1 MIVRMLAELPSDP
14 SSSTLYLDW
23 VRAYAPAWEK
33 DAQTLLEAIRQEIG
47 RARSKPGRFLD
58 DMKRRAR
65 GLPAEHLPWFW
76 DTVGHRLARIAPRH
90 AATAYGLAREAE
102 NTHGL
107 PVDAD
112 YRVANALLFAEAGA
126 LAGTEVRAHQQWL
139 ASVFPDWQAHKKF
152 LRFVRAWTE
161 SGAPP
166 AADLHTRVRA
176 SARAAGLGDEE
187 AARVMSKVLVAS
199 KGVEVPDRLLDGA
212 ARLLAKYP
220 PDDRDR
226 RELVDLFPP
235 ANTDGAAFLRLLRA
249 AGVIDAMADGRVTPD
264 GGLARWL
271 GRYTYLYSYRR
282 ESYGGVRQH
291 PLPDELYEV
300 LPLLAPR
307 LRAAGTPVR
316 LHEGRYGWTNF
327 DADLVD
333 ACLAEGIPV
342 HDPGPNVRL
351 DYWGDRSRRDLKALA
366 AHPVLGKR
374 LEGSVHAR
382 HVREAPRAGGTAITR
397 LVGTPQIADSVRER
411 VTGLLDQVAG
421 GGLGEADEAV
431 AALDGLLDTPTA
443 AALDGI
449 DEALAALDLTG
460 PLQRTLRAGLPD
472 ELGWPALDEAV
483 AELTEG
489 GADIEGVTATWPVLT
504 VFTADRAIAV
514 DHDGRRAECAFTVP
528 ADAAMRVVFY
538 AGGDFLVGWGKET
551 EHADQAYWAS
561 DPETVFTPDDPH
573 GLAPLSPRYR
583 LTLGYQCETAD
594 GGGRHDGHRVL
605 RPGDRSAPHW
615 DAGELL
621 GDGTGLWTASGND
634 YQPAAWHRIDPA
646 TGEATETHSP
656 PAFFADPLPDGM
668 VLEHENLSLIRLPD
682 GVTGSPLGQNAQGL
696 AGFRVTRPRARQGR
710 GSRGY
715 TLEGVDGR
723 RAVLGR
729 EHQGDPWGVIRLPGG
744 PDLVVTGGGSGSDM
758 HMHCYDAEDG
768 SLLWQVR
775 GFTGRAPRHGRTVF
789 PPPAF
794 WHFLRPRDPQS
805 SRALRQVGRD
815 AARAL
820 LDAAHDGGAAVRAAL
835 ARVLPEVADPRVAG
849 GVAAV
854 AQWAARVLARRE
866 ELSRRVAVVRSGALV
881 RPPAE
886 TPDAHLLP
894 ALRGLIL
901 GNVPHD
907 PTRQP
912 ALVTAVAAD
921 GAYLAGRAD
930 EQVRWLSRPA
940 PAEDWTVLLG
950 RIDAAAWR
958 LLAAPTSDQ
967 DRAALAA
974 LLRTWAEQPFARPGR
989 WRIGRAAGARL
1000 RPLCESGRAV
1010 VPGSAADALDPDRS
1024 YRFVQPAAAPP
1035 PAGAEDVE
1043 TVAVARDDASRL
1055 RRVLDLLDER
1065 GPLPLD
1071 EAAVEAFRRRTGV
1084 RRSMAALALA
1094 GLPRKA
1100 DLGSDLLS
1108 RAEEHEKM
1116 LRAKPYQATK
1126 QGVEEAE
1133 ELSREL
1139 GVAGRLRVLAAAV
1152 PDDPADLWADGGLV
1166 AAAER
1171 MAAEWIRLLGVRQSV
1186 DEATAAQLEK
1196 DLGLGDQW
1204 AAVLADPAGSEV
1216 AAADPRYVLA
1226 ASGHGRIEAHEP
1238 DEDGRITYR
1247 TRRQGRPY
1255 TTLATVLIWALT
1267 QRPVGD
1273 PALAGVPELHD
1284 RLRAR
1289 LDNPDLFLTL
1299 DLVYVGASR
1308 EEKRELFGPR
1318 TIAVRPA
1325 EDAKNDRAREPL
1337 AYDDGLLIIDG
1348 HTGVQWPLLR
1358 PAGFADP
1365 AAMERITRLCA
1376 DRDLPDLLRQVRQY
1390 KVMYDDGLAR
1400 MVARA
1405 ADTPVPPGG
1414 YEANPLLSVPDLVD
1428 EAAEALRASR
1438 DAAALYL
1445 QLLTLPR
1452 PTDRNV
1458 RTWNGWTAARHK
1470 AAQAE
1475 LVERGAVVQE
1485 KRPRAGRSVFI
1496 PGGWTVLKAPHLPL
1510 ETYKLDLHLAA
1521 VNDRKEVVAPV
1532 TRLMP
1537 PKPLHEMFADAW
1549 HGR

>member
-1 MIVRMLAELPSDP
+1 MLVELPSDL
-14 SSSTLYLDW
+14 SSSALYLDW
-23 VRAYAPAWEK
+23 VRAHAPAWEK
-33 DAQTLLEAIRQEIG
+33 DAQTLLDAIRREIG
-47 RARSKPGRFLD
+47 RARAKPGRFLD
-58 DMKRRAR
+58 DMQRRAR

-76 DTVGHRLARIAPRH
+76 DTVGHRLSRVAPRH
-90 AATAYGLAREAE
+90 AATAYGVAREAE

-107 PVDAD
+107 PIDPE
-112 YRVANALLFAEAGA
+112 YRTANALLYARAGA
-126 LAGTEVRAHQQWL
+126 LAGKEMRAHQQWL
-139 ASVFPDWQAHKKF
+139 ASAFPAQRAHEEF
-152 LRFVRAWTE
+152 LRFVRAWSE
-161 SGAPP
+161 GGAPP
-166 AADLHTRVRA
+166 AADLHTRLRA
-176 SARAAGLGDEE
+176 SAKAAGLGDED
-187 AARVMSKVLVAS
+187 AARVLGEVLAAA
-199 KGVEVPDRLLDGA
+199 KGVEVPNGLLDGA
-212 ARLLAKYP
+212 AKLLAKHP
-220 PDDRDR
+220 PADEVRQALADM
-226 RELVDLFPP
+226 FPP
-235 ANTDGAAFLRLLRA
+235 TNTDGAAFLRLLRA

-282 ESYGGVRQH
+282 ESLGGVMQH

-307 LRAAGTPVR
+307 LRAAGKPVH
-316 LHEGRYGWTNF
+316 LHEGRYRWTNF

-342 HDPGPNVRL
+342 HDPGPDVRL

-374 LEGSVHAR
+374 LEGTVHAR
-382 HVREAPRAGGTAITR
+382 HVRESPRAGGTAITR

-411 VTGLLDQVAG
+411 ITGLIDQVAG
-421 GGLGEADEAV
+421 GGLGTADEAV

-460 PLQRTLRAGLPD
+460 PLLRTLRTGLPD
-472 ELGWPALDEAV
+472 ELGWPALDEAL

-489 GADIEGVTATWPVLT
+489 GADIEGVTSTWPVLT

-514 DHDGRRAECAFTVP
+514 DHNGRRAECAFTVP
-528 ADAAMRVVFY
+528 GDAAVRVVFY
-538 AGGDFLVGWGKET
+538 AGGDFLIGWGKGS
-551 EHADQAYWAS
+551 EHADRAYWAS
-561 DPETVFTPDDPH
+561 DPGTVFTPDDPH
-573 GLAPLSPRYR
+573 GMAPLSQRYR
-583 LTLGYQCETAD
+583 LTLGYQLETAD
-594 GGGRHDGHRVL
+594 GGGRHDGRRVL
-605 RPGDRSAPHW
+605 RPGDRCAPHW

-646 TGEATETHSP
+646 TGEATETHSL
-656 PAFFADPLPDGM
+656 PAFFADPLPDGT
-668 VLEHENLSLIRLPD
+668 VLDYENLSLIRLPD
-682 GVTGSPLGQNAQGL
+682 GVTGSPLGQNAHGL
-696 AGFRVTRPRARQGR
+696 AGFRVTRTRDERY
-710 GSRGY
+710 Y

-723 RAVLGR
+723 RAVLSRTHRGY
-729 EHQGDPWGVIRLPGG
+729 PWGVIRMPDG
-744 PDLVVTGGGSGSDM
+744 PDLVVTCSNGSDM
-758 HMHCYDAEDG
+758 HMYCYDAEDG
-768 SLLWQVR
+768 SLLWRVR

-805 SRALRQVGRD
+805 SRALRQVDRD

-820 LDAAHDGGAAVRAAL
+820 LDAARDGDAAVRAAL
-835 ARVLPEVADPRVAG
+835 ARVLPEVADPRVAD

-901 GNVPHD
+901 GKVPHD

-958 LLAAPTSDQ
+958 LLAAPTSDR

-974 LLRTWAEQPFARPGR
+974 LLRTWAEQPFARSGR
-989 WRIGRAAGARL
+989 WRIGRAAGAQL

-1024 YRFVQPAAAPP
+1024 YRFVQPADTPP

-1071 EAAVEAFRRRTGV
+1071 EAAVEAFARRTGV

-1100 DLGSDLLS
+1100 DFDGDLLS
-1108 RAEEHEKM
+1108 RCQEHEKM

-1126 QGVEEAE
+1126 QGVREAE

-1139 GVAGRLRVLAAAV
+1139 GVDGRLRVLAAAM
-1152 PDDPADLWADGGLV
+1152 PDDPAELWADGGPV

-1171 MAAEWIRLLGVRQSV
+1171 MAAEWARLLGTRQRV
-1186 DEATAAQLEK
+1186 DEATAVQLEK
-1196 DLGLGDQW
+1196 DLGLGDRW
-1204 AAVLADPAGSEV
+1204 AAALADPAGSDV

-1226 ASGHGRIEAHEP
+1226 VSDYGRIEAHEL
-1238 DEDGRITYR
+1238 DEDGRISYR
-1247 TRRQGRPY
+1247 TRREGAPY
-1255 TTLATVLIWALT
+1255 TTLAAVLIWALT

-1289 LDNPDLFLTL
+1289 LDSPDLFLPL
-1299 DLVYVGASR
+1299 GLVSLRMSA

-1318 TIAVRPA
+1318 TIPVRPA
-1325 EDAKNDRAREPL
+1325 ENAKKDRARGPL

-1348 HTGVQWPLLR
+1348 HENLQWPHLR

-1365 AAMERITRLCA
+1365 AAMERVTRLCA
-1376 DRDLPDLLRQVRQY
+1376 EHDLPGLLRQVRQY

-1428 EAAEALRASR
+1428 EVAEALRASR

-1445 QLLTLPR
+1445 QLLTLAR

-1470 AAQAE
+1470 AAEAE

-1485 KRPRAGRSVFI
+1485 KRPRAGRTAFI
-1496 PGGWTVLKAPHLPL
+1496 PGDWTELKAPHLPL

-1521 VNDRKEVVAPV
+1521 ADHRRKEVDAPV